1 MGKGEAPARDAAALL
16 LALLVLAAAV
26 ADRACRTEIQP
37 VEWTDRHGY
46 SVDLNSADATLLTLL
61 PGIGP
66 RLAADLVAWR
76 EQNGPFRSAADL
88 EKVRGIGPHRA
99 GLIMRWSHL
108 GEPRDAAG
116 GFRDRSGQKKI
127 VKPLPRSLR

>member
-1 MGKGEAPARDAAALL
+1 MDKGEAPARDAAALL

-37 VEWTDRHGY
+37 VEWTDRQGY
-46 SVDLNSADATLLTLL
+46 SVDLNSADEILLTLL

-66 RLAADLVAWR
+66 RLAADLVTWR

-88 EKVRGIGPHRA
+88 EKVRVIGPHRA
-99 GLIMRWSHL
+99 GLIMRWSHF
-108 GEPRDAAG
+108 GEPSDAAG
-116 GFRDRSGQKKI
+116 G
-127 VKPLPRSLR
+127 P